1 MRGCE
6 KCMKHRVR
14 CQDGFEVA
22 MAGNPELTG
31 KEKGGGLMEYVCS
44 VCQFRGWTADKDA
57 RQWPMRSGSV
67 RR

>member
-1 MRGCE
+1 
-6 KCMKHRVR
+6 
-14 CQDGFEVA
+14 
-22 MAGNPELTG
+22 
-31 KEKGGGLMEYVCS
+31 MEYVCS